1 MKNSPRQWLANT
13 YGPTALLHAIG
24 QEGRFHLG
32 QLPYPAMCV
41 PEHAN
46 DEEHDEEHYC
56 SPYRLGKALAVS
68 FMKLKRP
75 VPGYR
80 VGLRDADDLQSYLNA
95 MQNEGIKSGF
105 LRHLEMLLC
114 IALLYPA
121 RLPVLIGRLD
131 ALGNHDLT
139 EQATRAFLREP
150 EGQHAGDDFYFGDDD
165 GIFAGLLDSE
175 LWTAAPGIGGADD

>member
-32 QLPYPAMCV
+32 QLPYPSMCV
-41 PEHAN
+41 PAHEDH
-46 DEEHDEEHYC
+46 EEGRC
-56 SPYRLGKALAVS
+56 SPAGLGRALAVS

-80 VGLRDADDLQSYLNA
+80 VRLGGDDDLLSYLAA
-95 MQNEGIKSGF
+95 MQHDDIKREF
-105 LRHLEMLLC
+105 LCYLERLLS

-131 ALGNHDLT
+131 ALDNHDLT

-175 LWTAAPGIGGADD
+175 LWTAAPGIGGADDR